1 MPSFSYQVLNDAGR
15 TISGTL
21 EAESADQAHQKLMA
35 LGYIPISVTGGK
47 AKGGFERW
55 IEDFQTNTTS
65 VTLKD
70 LILFTKQFRTMVQAG
85 LSILELLRILE
96 EQTENRKLKRVC
108 GEMGAE
114 IKKGKTLSEAFA
126 AHPKVFPNLY
136 RHMISAGEQS
146 GSLPEVLDRLIY
158 LIVHENKVK
167 ADIRS
172 ALQYPITVVVVLAL
186 VFYVLLTF
194 VIPKFAAIFEKV
206 KIDMPWPTLVA
217 IRLYDFFA
225 AYGYYLLGAVIVGL
239 WLFSRFLKT
248 QHGRLM
254 WDRFWLKVPVFGPLF
269 TKAAMARFS
278 AIFAILQSSGI
289 SVLSILDILGG
300 TIGNSA
306 IALEF
311 AQIKEQLQEG
321 RGLAAPFRKTK
332 YFTPMVINMVA
343 VGEETGNLEEMLQAV
358 ANHYDEEVEYAVA
371 SLSAALNPIL
381 ILGLAGVVGFF
392 ALAIYM
398 PMWDMTK
405 MVKS

>member
-1 MPSFSYQVLNDAGR
+1 MASFSYQVLNDAGR

-21 EAESADQAHQKLMA
+21 EADTADQALQKLMA
-35 LGYIPISVTGGK
+35 LGYIPISVTPGAQK
-47 AKGGFERW
+47 DKFSLWVE
-55 IEDFQTNTTS
+55 EVELKMTS
-65 VTLKD
+65 VSLKD
-70 LILFTKQFRTMVQAG
+70 IILFTKQFRTMLQAG

-96 EQTENRKLKRVC
+96 EQCENKRLKLIC
-108 GEMGAE
+108 AEMGME
-114 IKKGKTLSEAFA
+114 IKQGKTLYEAFSS
-126 AHPKVFPNLY
+126 HPKVFSGLY
-136 RHMISAGEQS
+136 RNMLKAGEES
-146 GSLPEVLDRLIY
+146 GSLPEVLHRLIY
-158 LIVHENKVK
+158 LIEHENKVK
-167 ADIRS
+167 SDIRS

-217 IRLYDFFA
+217 IRMYDFFA
-225 AYGYYLLGAVIVGL
+225 VYGYYLLAAVIVGL

-248 QHGRLM
+248 KHGRLM

-321 RGLAAPFRKTK
+321 RGLAGPFRRTK

-358 ANHYDEEVEYAVA
+358 ANHYDDEVEYAVA